1 MVPTLAAAISG
12 PASTVVDGPFLV
24 AAGLALAAGF
34 VSFAS
39 PCVIPLVP
47 GYLSYL
53 VGLSGAE
60 GVGLSGAE
68 GVGLSGAKG
77 AAGVDLGAGRQRS
90 GTTKVRL
97 QLRSRLVG
105 AAALFVTGF
114 TLVFL
119 AEQSLVL
126 GLARTLAVNS
136 PWLIRIGGVV
146 TILMGLAMLGYIRPL
161 QAEKR
166 VHTRPTGRV
175 FGALLLGAFFGLGW
189 TVCIGPTLSGVIS
202 LSVATDWNGSAWR
215 GLFLILFYCAGL
227 GVPFLLLAFGFGWA
241 TTGVGVLR
249 RHSRTIQ
256 VVGAVL
262 LILVGLAMVT
272 GLWGQFVA
280 WLQIRLVN
288 VSGVL

>member
-1 MVPTLAAAISG
+1 MLATLAAAG
-12 PASTVVDGPFLV
+12 PEATVIDGPFVV
-24 AAGLALAAGF
+24 AAALALAAGF

-53 VGLSGAE
+53 VGLTGSE
-60 GVGLSGAE
+60 SSELVQQR
-68 GVGLSGAKG
+68 
-77 AAGVDLGAGRQRS
+77 AGGS
-90 GTTKVRL
+90 TTTTVRV
-97 QLRSRLVG
+97 QVRSRVVG
-105 AAALFVTGF
+105 AAALFVAGF

-146 TILMGLAMLGYIRPL
+146 TILMGVAMLGFIRPL
-161 QAEKR
+161 QNEKR
-166 VHTRPTGRV
+166 VHARPTGRV
-175 FGALLLGAFFGLGW
+175 LGALLLGAFFGLGW
-189 TVCIGPTLSGVIS
+189 TVCIGPTLTGVFA
-202 LSVATDWNGSAWR
+202 LSYATDWNGSAWR
-215 GLFLILFYCAGL
+215 GIFLILFYCAGL

-241 TTGVGVLR
+241 TSGVGFLR

-256 VVGAVL
+256 VCGAVL

-272 GLWGQFVA
+272 GLWGHFLG

-288 VSGVL
+288 VTGAL

>member
-1 MVPTLAAAISG
+1 MLATLAAAVSG
-12 PASTVVDGPFLV
+12 PAATVVDGPFLV

-60 GVGLSGAE
+60 G
-68 GVGLSGAKG
+68 
-77 AAGVDLGAGRQRS
+77 AASAGRSLSSGQRS
-90 GTTKVRL
+90 VGTKVRAGA
-97 QLRSRLVG
+97 RSHLVG
-105 AAALFVTGF
+105 AAALFVLGF

-119 AEQSLVL
+119 AEQSVVL
-126 GLARTLAVNS
+126 GLVRTVAVNS

-146 TILMGLAMLGYIRPL
+146 TIVMGLAMLGFVRPL

-166 VHTRPTGRV
+166 VHARPTGRV
-175 FGALLLGAFFGLGW
+175 LGALLLGAFFGLGW
-189 TVCIGPTLSGVIS
+189 TVCIGPTLSGVFA
-202 LSVATDWNGSAWR
+202 LTYATDWNGSAWR
-215 GLFLILFYCAGL
+215 GIFLILFYCAGL

-241 TTGVGVLR
+241 TTAVGVLR

-256 VVGAVL
+256 VIGAVL

-280 WLQIRLVN
+280 WLQVRLLN

>member
-1 MVPTLAAAISG
+1 MLVTMAVAATGG
-12 PASTVVDGPFLV
+12 PAETVVDGPFLL

-53 VGLSGAE
+53 VGLTGAE
-60 GVGLSGAE
+60 SAE
-68 GVGLSGAKG
+68 SAETLRAE
-77 AAGVDLGAGRQRS
+77 AGRPRS
-90 GTTKVRL
+90 GDTKVRL

-105 AAALFVTGF
+105 AAALFVAGF

-126 GLARTLAVNS
+126 GFARTLAVNS

-146 TILMGLAMLGYIRPL
+146 TVIMGLAMLGFVRPL
-161 QAEKR
+161 QSELR
-166 VHTRPTGRV
+166 VHARPTGRV

-189 TVCIGPTLSGVIS
+189 TVCIGPTLSGVFA
-202 LSVATDWNGSAWR
+202 LTYATDWNGSAWR
-215 GLFLILFYCAGL
+215 GIFLILFYCAGL

-241 TTGVGVLR
+241 TAGVGVLR
-249 RHSRTIQ
+249 RHSRAIQ

-262 LILVGLAMVT
+262 LIVVGLAMVT
-272 GLWGQFVA
+272 GLWGQFVG
-280 WLQIRLVN
+280 WLQIRLAN
-288 VSGVL
+288 MSAVL

>member
-1 MVPTLAAAISG
+1 MLLALADASG
-12 PASTVVDGPFLV
+12 PTRTVVDGPFLL

-60 GVGLSGAE
+60 GAVSAGSGGQLA
-68 GVGLSGAKG
+68 VS
-77 AAGVDLGAGRQRS
+77 
-90 GTTKVRL
+90 TKVRAGA
-97 QLRSRLVG
+97 RSRLVG
-105 AAALFVTGF
+105 AAALFVAGF

-119 AEQSLVL
+119 AETSLVL
-126 GLARTLAVNS
+126 GVARTLAVNS
-136 PWLIRIGGVV
+136 PLLIRIGGVV
-146 TILMGLAMLGYIRPL
+146 TIVMGLPMLGLVRPL
-161 QAEKR
+161 QTEKR
-166 VHTRPTGRV
+166 VHARPTGRV

-215 GLFLILFYCAGL
+215 GIFLILFYCAGL
-227 GVPFLLLAFGFGWA
+227 GVPFMLLAFGFGWA
-241 TTGVGVLR
+241 GTGVGFLR

-256 VVGAVL
+256 IVGAAML
-262 LILVGLAMVT
+262 FLVGLAMVT
-272 GLWGQFVA
+272 GLWGNFVA
-280 WLQIRLVN
+280 WLQIRLAG
-288 VSGVL
+288 SGTVL

>member
-1 MVPTLAAAISG
+1 MLLALADASG
-12 PASTVVDGPFLV
+12 PTRTVVDGPFLL

-60 GVGLSGAE
+60 SAATVGPTG
-68 GVGLSGAKG
+68 
-77 AAGVDLGAGRQRS
+77 QRAVS
-90 GTTKVRL
+90 TKVRTGA
-97 QLRSRLVG
+97 RSRVVG
-105 AAALFVTGF
+105 AAALFVAGF

-126 GLARTLAVNS
+126 GVARSLAVNS
-136 PWLIRIGGVV
+136 PLLIRIGGVV
-146 TILMGLAMLGYIRPL
+146 TIVMGLAMLGFIRPL

-166 VHTRPTGRV
+166 VHARPTGRV
-175 FGALLLGAFFGLGW
+175 VGALLLGAFFGLGW

-215 GLFLILFYCAGL
+215 GLFLVLFYCAGL
-227 GVPFLLLAFGFGWA
+227 GIPFLLLAFGFGWA
-241 TTGVGVLR
+241 GTGVGFLR

-256 VVGAVL
+256 IVGATM

-272 GLWGQFVA
+272 GLWGQFVS
-280 WLQIRLVN
+280 WLQIRF
-288 VSGVL
+288 VSFGTVL

>member
-1 MVPTLAAAISG
+1 MLATLAAAGG
-12 PASTVVDGPFLV
+12 PAATVVDGPFLV

-60 GVGLSGAE
+60 GSASAASSTGA
-68 GVGLSGAKG
+68 VR
-77 AAGVDLGAGRQRS
+77 AGSAGRRAAV
-90 GTTKVRL
+90 GTKVRAGA
-97 QLRSRLVG
+97 RSRVVG
-105 AAALFVTGF
+105 AAALFVAGF

-146 TILMGLAMLGYIRPL
+146 TILMGLAMLGFIRPL

-166 VHTRPTGRV
+166 VHARPTGRV

-215 GLFLILFYCAGL
+215 GIFLILFYCAGL

-241 TTGVGVLR
+241 TTGVAVLR
-249 RHSRTIQ
+249 RHSRFIQ

-262 LILVGLAMVT
+262 LILVGVAMVT
-272 GLWGQFVA
+272 GLWGQFVG
-280 WLQIRLVN
+280 WLQVRLVN

>member
-1 MVPTLAAAISG
+1 MLASLAPISG
-12 PASTVVDGPFLV
+12 PAATVVDGPFLL
-24 AAGLALAAGF
+24 AAALALAAGF

-60 GVGLSGAE
+60 S
-68 GVGLSGAKG
+68 
-77 AAGVDLGAGRQRS
+77 VDGGSARERS
-90 GTTKVRL
+90 GDTKVRL
-97 QLRSRLVG
+97 RLRSRVVG
-105 AAALFVTGF
+105 AAALFVAGF
-114 TLVFL
+114 TLVFV

-126 GLARTLAVNS
+126 GLARTVAVNS

-146 TILMGLAMLGYIRPL
+146 TVVMGLAMLGFVRPL
-161 QAEKR
+161 QSEKR
-166 VHTRPTGRV
+166 VHARPTGRV
-175 FGALLLGAFFGLGW
+175 FGALLLGVFFGLGW
-189 TVCIGPTLSGVIS
+189 TVCIGPTLSGVFA
-202 LSVATDWNGSAWR
+202 LTYATDWNGSAWR

-227 GVPFLLLAFGFGWA
+227 GVPFLLLALGFGWA
-241 TTGVGVLR
+241 TTGVTVLR

-272 GLWGQFVA
+272 GLWGQFVG
-280 WLQIRLVN
+280 WLQVRLVN
-288 VSGVL
+288 VSGVV

>member
-1 MVPTLAAAISG
+1 VLATVAAVASGPEATVLDGPFVLAAA
-12 PASTVVDGPFLV
+12 
-24 AAGLALAAGF
+24 LALAAGF

-53 VGLSGAE
+53 VGLAGAE
-60 GVGLSGAE
+60 SSELTA
-68 GVGLSGAKG
+68 
-77 AAGVDLGAGRQRS
+77 QRS
-90 GTTKVRL
+90 GGSTTTKVRV
-97 QLRSRLVG
+97 QVRTRVVA

-136 PWLIRIGGVV
+136 PMLLRIGGVV
-146 TILMGLAMLGYIRPL
+146 TIAMGLAMLGFIRPL
-161 QAEKR
+161 QREKR
-166 VHTRPTGRV
+166 VHARPTGRV

-215 GLFLILFYCAGL
+215 GMFLILFYCAGL

-241 TTGVGVLR
+241 TTGVGFLR

-256 VVGAVL
+256 VCGAVL

-272 GLWGQFVA
+272 GLWGQFVG

-288 VSGVL
+288 VSGAL

>member
-1 MVPTLAAAISG
+1 VLANLAAAATG
-12 PASTVVDGPFLV
+12 PAATVIDGPFLV

-60 GVGLSGAE
+60 TTELAS
-68 GVGLSGAKG
+68 KG
-77 AAGVDLGAGRQRS
+77 AG
-90 GTTKVRL
+90 GTATRTRVRV
-97 QLRSRLVG
+97 QVRSRVVG
-105 AAALFVTGF
+105 AATLFVAGF

-146 TILMGLAMLGYIRPL
+146 TILMGLAMLGFIRPL
-161 QAEKR
+161 QSEKR
-166 VHTRPTGRV
+166 VHARPTGRV
-175 FGALLLGAFFGLGW
+175 VGALLLGAFFGLGW
-189 TVCIGPTLSGVIS
+189 TVCIGPTLSGVIA

-241 TTGVGVLR
+241 TTGVGLLR

-272 GLWGQFVA
+272 GLWGQFVG

-288 VSGVL
+288 VTGVL

>member
-1 MVPTLAAAISG
+1 MLTGLAAAGG
-12 PASTVVDGPFLV
+12 PAATVVDGPFLV

-60 GVGLSGAE
+60 GTASSA
-68 GVGLSGAKG
+68 G
-77 AAGVDLGAGRQRS
+77 AAGSVGERS
-90 GTTKVRL
+90 VSTKVRAGA
-97 QLRSRLVG
+97 RSRVVG
-105 AAALFVTGF
+105 AAALFVAGF

-126 GLARTLAVNS
+126 GVARTLAVNS
-136 PWLIRIGGVV
+136 PVLIRIGGVV
-146 TILMGLAMLGYIRPL
+146 TIVMGLAMLGLIRPL
-161 QAEKR
+161 QREKR
-166 VHTRPTGRV
+166 VHARPTGRV
-175 FGALLLGAFFGLGW
+175 LGALLLGAFFGLGW

-202 LSVATDWNGSAWR
+202 LSVATDWNSSAWR
-215 GLFLILFYCAGL
+215 GIFLILFYCAGL

-241 TTGVGVLR
+241 TTGVAVLR

-272 GLWGQFVA
+272 GLWGQFVG